1 MLEYTVNSS
10 GFGAEYIPLSVTSVD
25 KSPYMPGDPY
35 DTRVLITLHYDSE
48 EEFYT
53 GQSVSIA
60 HSVQLTSVS
69 SDSIENTWTF
79 TKEYTVVSVDSF
91 AKTVSFVYDSVE
103 HVDVSDFFIY
113 DDDDGEIWWCFVFG
127 GQNGVGNSVYETGSI
142 QLDVSFSVNDDV
154 NPHSFTGLFS
164 YYTQN
169 SVRCSQNDIIPG
181 GTDSVSEFVNSVFD
195 WYYQEVE
202 DVSDMDFSQYVYYT
216 QDNVPTPSYTSDSHI
231 KVDYVDSVV
240 YYDKGFSGP
249 NMSVMNV
256 TTETSIFSVD
266 DSFMVQI
273 PNIGASI
280 TVPISVIC
288 GGDPSKDEIVR
299 ERFVEKEVD
308 KSINRIVDMEKDIY
322 YPVKRDVSG
331 QNVSFLDVKRIK
343 FNLHFR
349 QHRGENW
356 LVDDDDTLWNGVLKD
371 SLSGS
376 WSFYND
382 VSNNQQE
389 QSKNQFFSYN
399 NKSNQSDL
407 LAFLGFTNSDVRF
420 RKKALSKSFLRL
432 SFYDSMKPG
441 TQNLLAYST
450 IFLDSGKLF
459 QKMSA
464 NSYDGSKTHGAFTII
479 NMNESDAPNAN
490 GIHRLG
496 VNTEPACSPNDED
509 NDSNNEDMR
518 LSSQIVAEG
527 RGVSDNSSE
536 GFCLYLW
543 RDSDEGMIPV
553 DIYMK
558 AEFHNAKY
566 GRRISMMAP
575 YNEQHPGFKKF
586 NYILDDW
593 QVPANPQESDQ
604 YGYGIR
610 KFNDYSYIRFKHVY
624 DINSCKHVYYL
635 DDTFY
640 GTGDDSGYN
649 GDEMVI
655 NLYEAKVRF

>member
-1 MLEYTVNSS
+1 MFEYTVNSS
-10 GFGAEYIPLSVTSVD
+10 GFGAAYRPLSVTSVD

-35 DTRVLITLHYDSE
+35 DTRVLITLHYDGD

-60 HSVQLTSVS
+60 HSVQLPSIY
-69 SDSIENTWTF
+69 SDGTENTWTF

-113 DDDDGEIWWCFVFG
+113 DDEGDIWWCFVFG
-127 GQNGVGNSVYETGSI
+127 GQNGIGNSVYEIGSV
-142 QLDVSFSVNDDV
+142 QLDVSFPVDDDL

-169 SVRCSQNDIIPG
+169 SVRCMQTDIITG

-202 DVSDMDFSQYVYYT
+202 DVADIDDSQYVYYT
-216 QDNVPTPSYTSDSHI
+216 QNNVPTPSYTSDSHI
-231 KVDYVDSVV
+231 KVDYGDSIV

-249 NMSVMNV
+249 NMSLMTV
-256 TTETSIFSVD
+256 TTETAIFSVD
-266 DSFMVQI
+266 DNFVVQI

-299 ERFVEKEVD
+299 ERFVEKEVE
-308 KSINRIVDMEKDIY
+308 KSINGIVDMEKDIY
-322 YPVKRDVSG
+322 YPVKRDVDG
-331 QNVSFLDVKRIK
+331 QNVSFVDVKRIK

-356 LVDDDDTLWNGVLKD
+356 LVDDDDTLWNGILKNTLD
-371 SLSGS
+371 NS
-376 WSFYND
+376 WSFYNN
-382 VSNNQQE
+382 VSDNQQTA
-389 QSKNQFFSYN
+389 NQFFSYN

-407 LAFLGFTNSDVRF
+407 LSFLGFTNSDVRF

-441 TQNLLAYST
+441 AQNLLAYST

-459 QKMSA
+459 NKMSA
-464 NSYDGSKTHGAFTII
+464 NSYVGSQTHGAFTII
-479 NMNESDAPNAN
+479 NMNESTVPNAD
-490 GIHRLG
+490 GIHRIG
-496 VNTEPACSPNDED
+496 VNTEPDLSGNDT
-509 NDSNNEDMR
+509 NKEDMR

-527 RGVSDNSSE
+527 RGVSDKSSE

-566 GRRISMMAP
+566 GRRIPMMAP
-575 YNEQHPGFKKF
+575 YDEHHHGFKSF
-586 NYILDDW
+586 DDILLDW
-593 QVPANPQESDQ
+593 QVHVGTENTDN

-640 GTGDDSGYN
+640 GNGGGYD